1 MLMLKLNRNFMYKAF
16 LQTYNNKMKSWEI
29 VSAPKM
35 VVYLLYVWHP
45 GMASPWE
52 NVYASPYRLSSSGG
66 VSTTYK
72 LLLHVAV
79 ESNVSKHEVSAVRL
93 PKFNSNSGQVN

>member
-1 MLMLKLNRNFMYKAF
+1 
-16 LQTYNNKMKSWEI
+16 
-29 VSAPKM
+29 M

-45 GMASPWE
+45 VMASPRE

-79 ESNVSKHEVSAVRL
+79 ESNVSKHGSL
-93 PKFNSNSGQVN
+93 QSDCLSSIPTLDKLINLSGPRFPHL